1 MNLSIYKI
9 NTDTDIENK
18 IRVTKGER
26 EGGRDKLAVWD

>member
-1 MNLSIYKI
+1 MNLSVYKT
-9 NTDTDIENK
+9 NTDTENK